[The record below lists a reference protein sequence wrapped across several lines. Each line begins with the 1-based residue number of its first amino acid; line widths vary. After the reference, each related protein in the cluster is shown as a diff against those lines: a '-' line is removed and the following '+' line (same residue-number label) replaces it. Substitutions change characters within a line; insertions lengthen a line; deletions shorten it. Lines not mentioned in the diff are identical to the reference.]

1 MRHADALKIARRL
14 MERLGPAC
22 ERIEIKGSISRL
34 KPDVKD
40 IEIVA
45 KPILKPPRVEFG
57 QKKIFKT
64 PLDAILDEL
73 YESKRLVAVANG
85 DKLKKIRIFRESDWN
100 YLITLDLFLVTP
112 PSEWG
117 VEAVIRTGPSDFS
130 TWCVTQ
136 RSPKGGALPDGYF
149 VKHNVLWMESQISKE
164 DVPNDPVKAVR
175 VLNAA
180 NHLSMPE
187 EIDFLNFLELGWIE
201 PSKRVAKWK
210 R

>member
-1 MRHADALKIARRL
+1 MKHADALEIA
-14 MERLGPAC
+14 ERLVERFRPAC
-22 ERIEIKGSISRL
+22 ERIEIKGSICRL
-34 KPDVKD
+34 KPEVKD

-45 KPILKPPRVEFG
+45 KPILKAPRVEFG

-73 YESKRLVAVANG
+73 CESKELAVVANG
-85 DKLKKIRIFRESDWN
+85 DKLKKIRIFREGDWN
-100 YLITLDLFLVTP
+100 FLITLDLFLATP

-130 TWCVTQ
+130 QWCVTQ
-136 RSPKGGALPDGYF
+136 RFKGGALPDGYF
-149 VKHNVLWMESQISKE
+149 VKHNVVWIESQIMKE
-164 DVPNDPVKAVR
+164 DVPNDPSKVIKI
-175 VLNAA
+175 LNAA

-187 EIDFLNFLELGWIE
+187 EIDFLNLLGLGWIE
-201 PSKRVAKWK
+201 PKERVARWK